1 VYSNKD
7 RKIFIWTWDENGERI
22 REEHD
27 FKPYILLEDK
37 KGTEKSIY
45 GTALKKREFQSS
57 YDRNNFVKDSNIK
70 RIYENLPPYQQF
82 LIDNYWSVCE
92 DDNFSQHPLKVAYLD
107 LECPSS
113 DKFPEPELAEAVI
126 NLITI
131 YNSES
136 KMYHVFG
143 LKNFHTIRDDVK
155 YYWCKS
161 EEELLKSFIKL
172 FQKEGFDVLS
182 GWNCVK
188 GDQKVWLDDRIIK
201 ISDLSNKWRNQPLKT
216 YGGVI
221 NNHMH
226 TGLKKPYRIED
237 VFGGSMITS
246 YDHRIMIHKKNKN
259 SYKNLNTLTKDL
271 YEIPTGEIIKLMG
284 DNDIYIRKHLGN
296 NTNNDLTYREYVT
309 DNLDILLES
318 EWFDV
323 SIVSTKLRD
332 KLKNNPEV
340 RDILPS
346 DHYWWG
352 NDFWTRN
359 VKWSYNNL
367 KQFISRDELF
377 EMIASNSELIFTCG
391 KRRYS
396 LLLDDTIDSDIFKIL
411 GYIFTDG
418 TYDKCSNCIQF
429 SSKHKDLLDRYIGL
443 INSNLDKELVETVN
457 TSYKGVFYKKI
468 SHAGRLALLLPFIY
482 DKKQKHPNIEFI
494 SRLSNDQFLSFVAGM
509 MDGDGFISNNG
520 INLCNY
526 DCKKFN
532 FLDDLAE
539 LLFWNG
545 IPARIYKNVLNIPSW
560 DFNMTNIRKIL
571 SKMENIH
578 RSSKIDDININPVK
592 NTIAKNKSFF
602 YDNLKKDLI
611 VKIRSIEEDG
621 DDVEMY
627 DIETKEHVFLCNG
640 NLVHNCAA
648 FDVPYLVNRI
658 TFQLGKEWA
667 DKLSPTGRI
676 YEKTNP
682 NGKFGMPSKEYV
694 IEGLSILDYYVIYQ
708 KFNLEKQETY
718 KLDNIGEVELGINKI
733 QHEGNLWELMKNDW
747 HTYTSYNIR
756 DVEICVGLDQKK
768 GYINLIRFLAY
779 TGLCDLESAI
789 RTLPAMNGAIAI
801 RARMRGE
808 YIPTFIRPV
817 TDFRAPGGYVAEP
830 KIGFAENIVSFDA
843 NSLYPS
849 VMISLNLSPETKI
862 GRVEKDGDKVKI
874 HHVSGRLFEMTPEN
888 FKKFINE
895 EQAALTKAGFLF
907 SQKKRGLVPEFLD
920 NLYTKRKEM
929 KNKMMECRK
938 NGDKEGEQK
947 FDSIQYAYKIHLNSL
962 YGYMLNKY
970 APLGDEDIGTSVTLT
985 GQAVIKKSN
994 DLFQD
999 YVRENLP
1006 DLSESLLQQSCVY
1019 GDTDSFFV
1027 SLKMF
1032 GMDAKSDEFY
1042 ELCEDIENYINER
1055 IIEWAR
1061 KALRSTDPRFVFKRE
1076 TICDAGI
1083 FIGKKYYVLHVLD
1096 DEGTKVDKFKYRGV
1110 DVVKTT
1116 MPKKVK
1122 PYVKKV
1128 IEHMIMSQSLKETND
1143 MFNEAYEEFKN
1154 LSIAEISK
1162 ISGMNNFAEY
1172 SARCNGMNT
1181 VKGMPSHL
1189 KAAYFHDHIMEQN
1202 GWGSKY
1208 DKFKSGDKVR
1218 MVYVKKP
1225 NKYNLDMI
1233 GFKGDWP
1240 EEFDNIFK
1248 VDFEKMFSKVF
1259 YAAIERFYKAV
1270 GWKLRKPSENLT
1282 VELDDLFGC

>member
-1 VYSNKD
+1 MYRNCIYNNRE
-7 RKIFIWTWDENGERI
+7 RKIFLWTWNENGERVK
-22 REEHD
+22 EEHD

-37 KGTEKSIY
+37 GGKEKSIY
-45 GTALKKREFQSS
+45 GTPLKKKEFASS

-92 DDNFSQHPLKVAYLD
+92 DDNFSQYPLKVAYLD
-107 LECPSS
+107 IECPNP
-113 DKFPEPELAEAVI
+113 DFFPEPDTAPAVV
-126 NLITI
+126 NLITV
-131 YNSES
+131 YDSFS

-182 GWNCVK
+182 GWN
-188 GDQKVWLDDRIIK
+188 I
-201 ISDLSNKWRNQPLKT
+201 
-216 YGGVI
+216 
-221 NNHMH
+221 
-226 TGLKKPYRIED
+226 
-237 VFGGSMITS
+237 
-246 YDHRIMIHKKNKN
+246 
-259 SYKNLNTLTKDL
+259 
-271 YEIPTGEIIKLMG
+271 
-284 DNDIYIRKHLGN
+284 
-296 NTNNDLTYREYVT
+296 
-309 DNLDILLES
+309 
-318 EWFDV
+318 
-323 SIVSTKLRD
+323 
-332 KLKNNPEV
+332 
-340 RDILPS
+340 
-346 DHYWWG
+346 
-352 NDFWTRN
+352 
-359 VKWSYNNL
+359 
-367 KQFISRDELF
+367 
-377 EMIASNSELIFTCG
+377 
-391 KRRYS
+391 
-396 LLLDDTIDSDIFKIL
+396 
-411 GYIFTDG
+411 
-418 TYDKCSNCIQF
+418 
-429 SSKHKDLLDRYIGL
+429 
-443 INSNLDKELVETVN
+443 
-457 TSYKGVFYKKI
+457 
-468 SHAGRLALLLPFIY
+468 
-482 DKKQKHPNIEFI
+482 
-494 SRLSNDQFLSFVAGM
+494 
-509 MDGDGFISNNG
+509 
-520 INLCNY
+520 
-526 DCKKFN
+526 
-532 FLDDLAE
+532 
-539 LLFWNG
+539 
-545 IPARIYKNVLNIPSW
+545 
-560 DFNMTNIRKIL
+560 
-571 SKMENIH
+571 
-578 RSSKIDDININPVK
+578 
-592 NTIAKNKSFF
+592 
-602 YDNLKKDLI
+602 
-611 VKIRSIEEDG
+611 
-621 DDVEMY
+621 
-627 DIETKEHVFLCNG
+627 
-640 NLVHNCAA
+640 AA

-768 GYINLIRFLAY
+768 GYINLLRFLAY
-779 TGLCDLESAI
+779 TGLCDLENAI
-789 RTLPAMNGAIAI
+789 KTVPPMNGAIAI
-801 RARMRGE
+801 RARMRDE

-817 TDFRAPGGYVAEP
+817 TDYKAPGGYVSEP
-830 KIGFAENIVSFDA
+830 KVGFAENIVSFDA

-888 FKKFINE
+888 FKKFIDE
-895 EQAALTKAGFLF
+895 EKAALTKAGFLF

-938 NGDKEGEQK
+938 NGDKAGEQK

-1006 DLSESLLQQSCVY
+1006 DISESSLQQSCVY

-1055 IIEWAR
+1055 ITNWAR

-1128 IEHMIMSQSLKETND
+1128 IEHMIMTQSLKETND
-1143 MFNEAYEEFKN
+1143 LFNEAYEEFKK
-1154 LSIAEISK
+1154 LPITDIAK
-1162 ISGMNNFAEY
+1162 ISGMNNYSEY

-1181 VKGMPSHL
+1181 AKGMPSHL
-1189 KAAYFHDHIMEQN
+1189 KAAYYHDLIVEQN
-1202 GWGSKY
+1202 GWTSKY
-1208 DKFKSGDKVR
+1208 DKFKSGDKVK
-1218 MVYVKKP
+1218 MVYIKKP
-1225 NKYNLDMI
+1225 NKYNLEMI
-1233 GFKGDWP
+1233 GFKGEWQT
-1240 EEFDNIFK
+1240 EFDNIFT
-1248 VDFEKMFSKVF
+1248 VDYEKMFGKVF
-1259 YAAIERFYKAV
+1259 HAAIERFYEAV
-1270 GWKLRKPSENLT
+1270 GWKLRKPSENLM
-1282 VELDDLFGC
+1282 VELEDLFGL

>member
-1 VYSNKD
+1 MYRNCVYDNKL
-7 RKIFIWTWDENGERI
+7 RKIHLWSWNGDGERI
-22 REEHD
+22 KEEHD
-27 FKPYILLEDK
+27 FKPYILLENK
-37 KGTEKSIY
+37 KGDKKSIY
-45 GTALKKREFQSS
+45 GTLLEKKCFNSS

-113 DKFPEPELAEAVI
+113 DKFPEPELAESVI

-182 GWNCVK
+182 GWN
-188 GDQKVWLDDRIIK
+188 I
-201 ISDLSNKWRNQPLKT
+201 
-216 YGGVI
+216 
-221 NNHMH
+221 
-226 TGLKKPYRIED
+226 
-237 VFGGSMITS
+237 
-246 YDHRIMIHKKNKN
+246 
-259 SYKNLNTLTKDL
+259 
-271 YEIPTGEIIKLMG
+271 
-284 DNDIYIRKHLGN
+284 
-296 NTNNDLTYREYVT
+296 
-309 DNLDILLES
+309 
-318 EWFDV
+318 
-323 SIVSTKLRD
+323 
-332 KLKNNPEV
+332 
-340 RDILPS
+340 
-346 DHYWWG
+346 
-352 NDFWTRN
+352 
-359 VKWSYNNL
+359 
-367 KQFISRDELF
+367 
-377 EMIASNSELIFTCG
+377 
-391 KRRYS
+391 
-396 LLLDDTIDSDIFKIL
+396 
-411 GYIFTDG
+411 
-418 TYDKCSNCIQF
+418 
-429 SSKHKDLLDRYIGL
+429 
-443 INSNLDKELVETVN
+443 
-457 TSYKGVFYKKI
+457 
-468 SHAGRLALLLPFIY
+468 
-482 DKKQKHPNIEFI
+482 
-494 SRLSNDQFLSFVAGM
+494 
-509 MDGDGFISNNG
+509 
-520 INLCNY
+520 
-526 DCKKFN
+526 
-532 FLDDLAE
+532 
-539 LLFWNG
+539 
-545 IPARIYKNVLNIPSW
+545 
-560 DFNMTNIRKIL
+560 
-571 SKMENIH
+571 
-578 RSSKIDDININPVK
+578 
-592 NTIAKNKSFF
+592 
-602 YDNLKKDLI
+602 
-611 VKIRSIEEDG
+611 
-621 DDVEMY
+621 
-627 DIETKEHVFLCNG
+627 
-640 NLVHNCAA
+640 AA

-1006 DLSESLLQQSCVY
+1006 DLSESSLQQSCVY

-1032 GMDAKSDEFY
+1032 GIDAKSDEFY
-1042 ELCEDIENYINER
+1042 ELCEDIENYINEG
-1055 IIEWAR
+1055 ITDWAK

-1076 TICDAGI
+1076 TICDSGI

-1128 IEHMIMSQSLKETND
+1128 IEHMIMTRSLKETND
-1143 MFNEAYEEFKN
+1143 MFNAAYDEFKN

-1162 ISGMNNFAEY
+1162 ISSMNNFAEY
-1172 SARCNGMNT
+1172 SARCDGMNT

-1189 KAAYFHDHIMEQN
+1189 KAAYFHDMIMERN

-1208 DKFKSGDKVR
+1208 EKFKSGDKVR

-1259 YAAIERFYKAV
+1259 HAAIERFYKAV

-1282 VELDDLFGC
+1282 VELDDLFGE

>member
-1 VYSNKD
+1 MYRNCVYSNKD
-7 RKIFIWTWDENGERI
+7 RKIFLWSWDENGERI

-45 GTALKKREFQSS
+45 GTTLKKKEFLSS

-92 DDNFSQHPLKVAYLD
+92 DDNFSQYPLKVAYFD
-107 LECPSS
+107 LESPHP
-113 DKFPEPELAEAVI
+113 DRFPEPELAEAVI
-126 NLITI
+126 NLLTV
-131 YNSES
+131 YDSS
-136 KMYHVFG
+136 TKMYHAFG
-143 LKNFHTIRDDVK
+143 LKNYHTSRDDVK

-161 EEELLKSFIKL
+161 EHDLLKSVVKYFE
-172 FQKEGFDVLS
+172 KENFDV
-182 GWNCVK
+182 
-188 GDQKVWLDDRIIK
+188 
-201 ISDLSNKWRNQPLKT
+201 IST
-216 YGGVI
+216 
-221 NNHMH
+221 
-226 TGLKKPYRIED
+226 
-237 VFGGSMITS
+237 
-246 YDHRIMIHKKNKN
+246 
-259 SYKNLNTLTKDL
+259 
-271 YEIPTGEIIKLMG
+271 
-284 DNDIYIRKHLGN
+284 
-296 NTNNDLTYREYVT
+296 
-309 DNLDILLES
+309 
-318 EWFDV
+318 
-323 SIVSTKLRD
+323 
-332 KLKNNPEV
+332 
-340 RDILPS
+340 
-346 DHYWWG
+346 
-352 NDFWTRN
+352 
-359 VKWSYNNL
+359 
-367 KQFISRDELF
+367 
-377 EMIASNSELIFTCG
+377 
-391 KRRYS
+391 
-396 LLLDDTIDSDIFKIL
+396 
-411 GYIFTDG
+411 
-418 TYDKCSNCIQF
+418 
-429 SSKHKDLLDRYIGL
+429 
-443 INSNLDKELVETVN
+443 
-457 TSYKGVFYKKI
+457 
-468 SHAGRLALLLPFIY
+468 
-482 DKKQKHPNIEFI
+482 
-494 SRLSNDQFLSFVAGM
+494 
-509 MDGDGFISNNG
+509 
-520 INLCNY
+520 
-526 DCKKFN
+526 
-532 FLDDLAE
+532 
-539 LLFWNG
+539 WNG
-545 IPARIYKNVLNIPSW
+545 AS
-560 DFNMTNIRKIL
+560 F
-571 SKMENIH
+571 
-578 RSSKIDDININPVK
+578 DI
-592 NTIAKNKSFF
+592 
-602 YDNLKKDLI
+602 
-611 VKIRSIEEDG
+611 
-621 DDVEMY
+621 
-627 DIETKEHVFLCNG
+627 
-640 NLVHNCAA
+640 
-648 FDVPYLVNRI
+648 PYLINRI
-658 TFQLGKEWA
+658 TFQIGKEWA
-667 DKLSPTGRI
+667 DRLSPIGRI

-682 NGKFGMPSKEYV
+682 NGKFGAPTKEYV
-694 IEGLSILDYYVIYQ
+694 IEGVSCLDYYVIYQ
-708 KFNLEKQETY
+708 KFNLEKQESY

-733 QHEGNLWELMKNDW
+733 EHEGNLWELAKNDW
-747 HTYTSYNIR
+747 QTFVDYCIR
-756 DVEICVGLDQKK
+756 DVEIIVKLDQKK
-768 GYINLIRFLAY
+768 GYINLLRFLAY
-779 TGLCDLESAI
+779 TGLCDLENAI
-789 RTLPAMNGAIAI
+789 KTVPPMNGAIAI
-801 RARMRGE
+801 RARMRAE

-817 TDFRAPGGYVAEP
+817 TDYKAPGGYVAVP

-888 FKKFINE
+888 FKKFIDE

-929 KNKMMECRK
+929 KSKMMECRK

-999 YVRENLP
+999 YVRDKFP
-1006 DLSESLLQQSCVY
+1006 DISESLLQASCIY
-1019 GDTDSFFV
+1019 GDTDSFMV

-1032 GMDAKSDEFY
+1032 GYDAGSDEFY
-1042 ELCEDIENYINER
+1042 TLCEDIEDYINNSMT
-1055 IIEWAR
+1055 EWAR

-1076 TICDAGI
+1076 TICDSGI

-1189 KAAYFHDHIMEQN
+1189 KAAYFHDMIMEQN

-1208 DKFKSGDKVR
+1208 EKFKSGDKVR

-1225 NKYNLDMI
+1225 NKYNLEMI

-1240 EEFDNIFK
+1240 EEFDNIFT
-1248 VDFEKMFSKVF
+1248 VDCEKMFSKIF
-1259 YAAIERFYKAV
+1259 HSAINRFYEAV

-1282 VELDDLFGC
+1282 VELDDLFGE